1 MDKSVFISVVLTQF
15 AVFLGKI
22 HQFFHLTK
30 LKKKSLFQLAS
41 KNLVLKQTED
51 NMSKKLFISM
61 GKPELLSTTTLDIYC
76 QSFCL

>member
-15 AVFLGKI
+15 AVFLGENSPILPPHKI
-22 HQFFHLTK
+22 
-30 LKKKSLFQLAS
+30 KKKSLFQLAS
-41 KNLVLKQTED
+41 KDLVLKQTKD